1 MVEQATRQT
10 NQITILSAFNGTLEK
25 TATSF
30 VPFLVTQ
37 ATRGARFDS
46 SHAHKGHD
54 EWGTLHVLKLVKLA
68 SCPHS
73 MKGKHMLIT
82 PQEVRN
88 AQISTRFFGTG
99 YDMEE
104 TDQLL
109 DNCEQTIEAVGMHLV
124 EMQAMMLKLTHLLEA
139 HNIPIPQTI

>member
-1 MVEQATRQT
+1 MVGETTRKT
-10 NQITILSAFNGTLEK
+10 NQIIQGAFNGTLGK

-37 ATRGARFDS
+37 AARGAKFDS

-54 EWGTLHVLKLVKLA
+54 EWGTLHVLKLVKLHHA
-68 SCPHS
+68 PI
-73 MKGKHMLIT
+73 MKGKLMLIT
-82 PQEVRN
+82 PQEVRD

-99 YDMEE
+99 YDIEE
-104 TDQLL
+104 TDRLL
-109 DNCEQTIEAVGMHLV
+109 DNCEQTIEAVGAHLV
-124 EMQAMMLKLTHLLEA
+124 EMKRAMLKLTQLLEA